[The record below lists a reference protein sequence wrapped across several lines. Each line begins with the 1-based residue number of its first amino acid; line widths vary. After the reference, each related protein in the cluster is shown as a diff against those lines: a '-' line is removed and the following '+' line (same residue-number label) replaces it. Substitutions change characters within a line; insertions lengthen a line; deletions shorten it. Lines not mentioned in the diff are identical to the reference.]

1 MRNVRLLVE
10 YDGTGFVGWQIQ
22 REGRSVQGEIARA
35 LGQVLQEEVNLI
47 GAGRTD
53 AGVHASGQVANFRT
67 GSGMECSRLYRALNG
82 LLPEDIRVHR
92 VEDVQEEFH
101 ARFDAR
107 ERRYRY
113 TIATAP
119 VAVGRQYCWQIGYA
133 LEKGVLPRLA
143 ALLPGDREFGA
154 FCKSAADVDH
164 TRCTVTAAL
173 WEWAGDRLTFRIA
186 ANRFL
191 HGMVRALVGTMVD
204 VARGYT
210 AEGEFEGI
218 MASGDRRRAGMAAP
232 ACGLVLERVL
242 YADDMNEHEEIT

>member
-22 REGRSVQGEIARA
+22 REGRSVQGEIARV
-35 LGQVLQEEVNLI
+35 LGQVLQEEVNLL

-67 GSGMECSRLYRALNG
+67 QSGIECSRLHRALNG
-82 LLPEDIRVHR
+82 LLPEDIRIHR
-92 VEDVQEEFH
+92 VDDVPETFH

-113 TIATAP
+113 AIATAP
-119 VAVGRQYCWQIGYA
+119 VALGRQYCWQIGYA
-133 LEKGVLPRLA
+133 LDRSVLPRLA
-143 ALLPGDREFGA
+143 ALLPGDRDFGA
-154 FCKSAADVDH
+154 FCKSAVEVDH
-164 TRCTVTAAL
+164 TRCTVTEAI
-173 WEWAGDRLTFRIA
+173 WEPATDRLTFRIA

-210 AEGEFEGI
+210 AEGEFEAI

-232 ACGLVLERVL
+232 ACGLMLERVL
-242 YADDMNEHEEIT
+242 YADDTNEHEEIT

>member
-1 MRNVRLLVE
+1 MRNIRLLVE

-22 REGRSVQGEIARA
+22 REGRSVQGEILRV
-35 LGQVLQEEVNLI
+35 LGEVLQEHVNLI

-53 AGVHASGQVANFRT
+53 AGVHATGQVANFRT
-67 GSGMECSRLYRALNG
+67 RSGMASSRLQRALNG

-92 VEDVQEEFH
+92 VEDVPEAFH

-113 TIATAP
+113 TIATTP
-119 VAVGRQYCWQIGYA
+119 LAVGRQYCWQIGYA
-133 LEKGVLPRLA
+133 LDRAVLPRLA
-143 ALLPGDREFGA
+143 ALLPGDGEFGA
-154 FCKSAADVDH
+154 FCKSAADVEH
-164 TRCTVTAAL
+164 TRCTVTDAV
-173 WEWAGDRLTFRIA
+173 WTWAGDRLTFRIG

-210 AEGEFEGI
+210 PEGEFSAI
-218 MASGDRRRAGMAAP
+218 MTSGDRSRAGMAAP

-242 YADDMNEHEEIT
+242 YADDTNKHEEVT